1 MKPPIHNI
9 ELSLKGGSTIELWF
23 DEKEEVGE
31 WMVYR
36 LRGLMVAKVR
46 KADVTGLKVL
56 FEEPGRAG
64 AN

>member
-1 MKPPIHNI
+1 MSNPIHNI
-9 ELSLKGGSTIELWF
+9 ELSLKGGPRIELWF

-46 KADVTGLKVL
+46 KADVVRVTVL
-56 FEEPGRAG
+56 FEEPGRA
-64 AN
+64 AEN